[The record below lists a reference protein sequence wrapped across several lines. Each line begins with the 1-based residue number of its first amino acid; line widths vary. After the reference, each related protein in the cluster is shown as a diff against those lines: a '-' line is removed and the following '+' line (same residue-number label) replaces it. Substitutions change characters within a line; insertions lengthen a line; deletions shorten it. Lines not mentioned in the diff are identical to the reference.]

1 MYSQTKLRKDFG
13 SGCLLIARALLGTL
27 DVVASRV
34 WTVLGMGMRVS
45 NESVKTLK
53 AVSISTNT
61 ASVLF

>member
-1 MYSQTKLRKDFG
+1 MYSQTKLQKDFG
-13 SGCLLIARALLGTL
+13 SGCLLIAHALFGTL

-45 NESVKTLK
+45 SELVKTLK